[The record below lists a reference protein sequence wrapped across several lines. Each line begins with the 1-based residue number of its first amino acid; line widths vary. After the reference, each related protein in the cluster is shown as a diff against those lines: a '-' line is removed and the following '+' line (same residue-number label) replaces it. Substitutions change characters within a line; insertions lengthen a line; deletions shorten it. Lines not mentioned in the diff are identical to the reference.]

1 MEYVEFC
8 NNQCTGMQMTIRF
21 ILQMRQLRTQQKS
34 CRKMARLRVHERY
47 KANYL
52 EGNLSKYQVMRMT
65 KGKSDFTKV
74 DNQVLV
80 QMKLLGL
87 TLDKELN
94 FSDHVSYIC
103 KNTSKRIRFY
113 TRPRKLI
120 RTTIN
125 APQCPG
131 RL

>member
-1 MEYVEFC
+1 M
-8 NNQCTGMQMTIRF
+8 
-21 ILQMRQLRTQQKS
+21 
-34 CRKMARLRVHERY
+34 
-47 KANYL
+47 
-52 EGNLSKYQVMRMT
+52 MT

-80 QMKLLGL
+80 QMKLLGV

-103 KNTSKRIRFY
+103 KNTSKRIRFF
-113 TRPRKLI
+113 TRHRKLI
-120 RTTIN
+120 PTTIN

-131 RL
+131 HL